1 MNIRTLVVDDHPMVC
16 SGMCQEISKRTGF
29 EVVGYAQNAA
39 AAFKLA
45 CELTPDLIL
54 MDVHLPDSD
63 GVAATRQIL
72 STLRDVKIVIY
83 TADVDRIQVDNA
95 LQAGARGYVLK
106 STSVEELF
114 RALDMIVAGR
124 MYISPE
130 ISSGILE
137 DYRAG
142 LVEKDKASNV
152 LTERDKHLLRL
163 IATGATNKEI
173 AGHLNVGLSSVE
185 TYRSRLKQKLSCQS
199 TADLVKYA
207 IANKI
212 VNI

>member
-1 MNIRTLVVDDHPMVC
+1 MVC

-39 AAFKLA
+39 TAFKLA

-54 MDVHLPDSD
+54 MDVHLPDID
-63 GVAATRQIL
+63 GVEATRLIL
-72 STLRDVKIVIY
+72 STLRGVKIIIY
-83 TADVDRIQVDNA
+83 TADVDRMRVDNA
-95 LQAGARGYVLK
+95 LQAGACGYVLK
-106 STSVEELF
+106 SSSVEELF
-114 RALDMIVAGR
+114 RAIDMVIAGR

-142 LVEKDKASNV
+142 LVEKSKTTDI

-163 IATGATNKEI
+163 IATGATNKDI
-173 AGHLNVGLSSVE
+173 AAHLNVGLSSVE

-207 IANKI
+207 IAKKL
-212 VNI
+212 VEL